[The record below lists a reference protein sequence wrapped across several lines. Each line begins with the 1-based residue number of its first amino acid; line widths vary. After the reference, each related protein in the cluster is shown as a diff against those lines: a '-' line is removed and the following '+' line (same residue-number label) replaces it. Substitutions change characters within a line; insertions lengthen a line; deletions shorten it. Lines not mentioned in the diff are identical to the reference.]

1 METLNYA
8 VGLNA
13 PIWLCIDSPSYQR
26 RNHHYT
32 HKGDIKV
39 AYGVDQFPN
48 PPELPSGHFEWDSD
62 DDGRPIKRWVRDYD
76 ENGQKIE
83 EEV

>member
-1 METLNYA
+1 MNHA

-13 PIWLCIDSPSYQR
+13 PVWLCIDSPSYQR

-39 AYGVDQFPN
+39 AYGVDQFPS
-48 PPELPSGHFEWDSD
+48 PQAKPRGHQEWDIE
-62 DDGRPIKRWVRDYD
+62 DGEPISRFVPDYD
-76 ENGQKIE
+76 EDGQEIE
-83 EEV
+83 EDE